1 MARFTKI
8 TEFALSNALKKLGA
22 LGIKPTI
29 KAIRNELG
37 VGSYSTIIKM
47 KKEIAK
53 KSSELEKNLL
63 LLKIKMLSSE
73 VERLKNY
80 INEQKYTSKNTENLV
95 ENNSNSHSINNSN
108 SNSNSNSK
116 TKNSVKIESNLNN
129 ILRSSHENTERS
141 FRKNKKKKRKK

>member
-95 ENNSNSHSINNSN
+95 ENNSNS
-108 SNSNSNSK
+108 NSNSNSK

>member
-8 TEFALSNALKKLGA
+8 TEFALSNALKKLGE

-47 KKEIAK
+47 KKELFEK
-53 KSSELEKNLL
+53 DSEQQKNLL

-95 ENNSNSHSINNSN
+95 ENSSDSRSIN
-108 SNSNSNSK
+108 NSNSNSK
-116 TKNSVKIESNLNN
+116 TKNSVKIEGNLNK
-129 ILRSSHENTERS
+129 ILRNSHENTERN
-141 FRKNKKKKRKK
+141 FRKNKKKKRKR